1 MTTTSIPPTALQL
14 RSLIRADG
22 QLEVTLVDMPV
33 PEPGTDEV
41 LLRIEATPLNPSD
54 IGLLFGAAD
63 MSTARYA
70 GTASRPVLSATVP
83 DKVMPAL
90 AGRVGQAMPVGNE
103 ACGVVVKTGSSPQ
116 ARQLLGRMVAV
127 IGGAMYAQ
135 YRVMPAAE
143 CLVLPEGTAAEDGAS
158 CFVNPLTAL
167 GMVETMRREG
177 HTALVHTVSASN
189 LGQML
194 QRICL
199 KDGIALVNL
208 VRTPEQEALLRS
220 QGAVHVCNTSAPD
233 FTDHLTDALAA
244 TGATI
249 AFDAIGGGRLAGQI
263 LQCMEAAI
271 TRSAK
276 TYSRYGSDVHKQVY
290 IYGSLNR
297 NPIELPRNIGMA
309 WGTAG
314 WLMFPFLRKIGKP
327 REQELRARVAAE
339 LTTTFASHYT
349 RKVSLAGALQ
359 ADAVADYTRQATGT
373 KYLILP
379 QASA

>member
-1 MTTTSIPPTALQL
+1 MSASIPATALQL
-14 RSLIRADG
+14 RSLLEADG
-22 QLEVTLVDMPV
+22 QLQVTLVDVPV
-33 PEPGTDEV
+33 PQPGADEV

-54 IGLLFGAAD
+54 IGLLFGPAD
-63 MSTARYA
+63 LSTARYT
-70 GTASRPVLSATVP
+70 GTPSHPILTATVP
-83 DKVMPAL
+83 QKVMPGL
-90 AGRVGQAMPVGNE
+90 SGRVGQSMPVGNE
-103 ACGVVVKTGSSPQ
+103 ACGVVVQTGSSSQ
-116 ARQLLGRMVAV
+116 ARQLLGRTVAV

-135 YRVMPAAE
+135 YRVMPATE
-143 CLVLPEGTAAEDGAS
+143 CLVLPEGTAAADGAS

-177 HTALVHTVSASN
+177 HTALVHTVGASN

-194 QRICL
+194 QRICH
-199 KDGIALVNL
+199 KDGIGLVNL

-220 QGAVHVCNTSAPD
+220 QGAAHVCNTTAPD
-233 FTDHLTDALAA
+233 FTDRLTDALAA

-271 TRSAK
+271 GRSAK
-276 TYSRYGSDVHKQVY
+276 TYSRYGSDVHKQIY
-290 IYGSLNR
+290 IYGGLDR

-309 WGTAG
+309 WSTGG
-314 WLMFPFLRKIGKP
+314 WLMFPFLRKIGKA
-327 REQELRARVAAE
+327 RELELRARVAAE

-349 RKVSLAGALQ
+349 RSVSLAGALSP
-359 ADAVADYTRQATGT
+359 DAVADYSRQATGT

-379 QASA
+379 QATA